1 MESTVYRLF
10 VERKSGFDNEAKR
23 ALAELTG
30 FLGITGL
37 QAVRYLNRYDIQ
49 GVSRQTLE
57 TAARQIFSESQ
68 SDLVSFESFDCANDE
83 TVIALEYLPGQYD
96 QRADSASQCL
106 ALLSGSEERAI
117 VRCARLF
124 VLKGSLTTQDLERV
138 RRYLINPVDSR
149 EADSAQ
155 SLSLVMKSER
165 PEPVAILSGFTSL
178 SSQDLEAFR
187 TQKGLAMDGADIR
200 FLQQYFAKEGR
211 DPTDTEIR
219 VLDTYWSDHCRH
231 TTFNTVLEDIAIP
244 EGPEGQPIRDA
255 LAVYSGLRLELY
267 GDRAQGRDGSLAEK
281 PVTLMDMAV
290 IGAKALKKRGLLDD
304 IEESAE
310 INACSVFIDVQML
323 DTAGNNTG
331 CEKWLLM
338 FKNETHNHPT
348 EIEPFGGAATCIG
361 GAIRDPLSGRAWVYQ
376 ALRVTGAADPRSPI
390 EKTLPGK
397 LPQIKLT
404 REAAAGFSAYGN
416 QIGLATGQVIEYYDP
431 GFLAKR
437 MELGAVIAAAP
448 LSHVVREEPENGDI
462 VILVGGGTGRDGIG
476 GATGSS
482 KVHTEESV
490 TTAGAEVQKGNAV
503 EERKIQ
509 RLFRDGSVTRL
520 IKRCNDFGAGGV
532 AVAVGELASG
542 LDIDLDSVPKKYE
555 GLNGTELA
563 ISESQERMAV
573 VVREE
578 DALAFIKAA
587 NGENLNAAIIARV
600 TGNNR
605 LVMRWQGQTIVDIDR
620 AFLDTAGA
628 QRNAK
633 VSIEKPGPA
642 WDWGTAKGSG
652 KDRLLSVLS
661 HLSVAGQRGLTERF
675 DGSIGS
681 SAILFPF
688 GGTYQATPAAGMAS
702 RIPVGPGKE
711 TTTASLMT
719 MGYDPK
725 ALSWSPFHGAQY
737 AVLESLT
744 KILALGGDPRKA
756 RLTFQEYFERTSSS
770 QAWGKPTAALLGAL
784 TAQLEAGVPAIGGK
798 DSMSGTFGELSVP
811 PTLVSFAVA
820 TTDQALVRDGAL
832 TTSGKQLVLIMTPWK
847 ADKTP
852 DWQAFRSIAKDLLQD
867 TVHSHISAAYP
878 VTAGGI
884 FAAVAK
890 MSFGN
895 RIGVHLDS
903 AAIEALSIPEIFTRS
918 NSGDT
923 ALTAPLYGS
932 LIVET
937 DGSGRDLLIKTI
949 PSAVCIGHT
958 TDEEAVVVGQER
970 IPLADAQHAWEAPL
984 ASVFPAVSSVTDQ
997 ETLPAWACQLY
1008 QGQQAS
1014 EGLRAPQVLRTAKP
1028 RVIIPVF
1035 PGTNC
1040 EYDMERAFRLSG
1052 ADTRILPLRN
1062 RTKEDLNASLDELR
1076 SAIRS
1081 SEILALSGGFSAGD
1095 EPDGSGKFIAN
1106 ILREHSIQEAILD
1119 LVHQRKGL
1127 VLGICNG
1134 FQALIKVGLVPFG
1147 QITPPLES
1155 NPTLTYNTVGR
1166 HISRFSLT
1174 RIASNRSPWALGPGL
1189 EPGSVHC
1196 IPFSH
1201 GEGRVIIQEEL
1212 ARRLFQNGQ
1221 VFTQYVDQSGTPV
1234 MQEPDNP
1241 NGSLYAIEG
1250 MTDETG
1256 RILGKM
1262 GHNERPLD
1270 PGADGRSANLY
1281 KNIRGNT
1288 CQNIFAAGVRYFKE

>member
-1 MESTVYRLF
+1 
-10 VERKSGFDNEAKR
+10 
-23 ALAELTG
+23 
-30 FLGITGL
+30 
-37 QAVRYLNRYDIQ
+37 
-49 GVSRQTLE
+49 
-57 TAARQIFSESQ
+57 
-68 SDLVSFESFDCANDE
+68 
-83 TVIALEYLPGQYD
+83 
-96 QRADSASQCL
+96 
-106 ALLSGSEERAI
+106 
-117 VRCARLF
+117 
-124 VLKGSLTTQDLERV
+124 
-138 RRYLINPVDSR
+138 
-149 EADSAQ
+149 
-155 SLSLVMKSER
+155 
-165 PEPVAILSGFTSL
+165 
-178 SSQDLEAFR
+178 
-187 TQKGLAMDGADIR
+187 
-200 FLQQYFAKEGR
+200 
-211 DPTDTEIR
+211 
-219 VLDTYWSDHCRH
+219 
-231 TTFNTVLEDIAIP
+231 
-244 EGPEGQPIRDA
+244 
-255 LAVYSGLRLELY
+255 
-267 GDRAQGRDGSLAEK
+267 
-281 PVTLMDMAV
+281 
-290 IGAKALKKRGLLDD
+290 
-304 IEESAE
+304 
-310 INACSVFIDVQML
+310 
-323 DTAGNNTG
+323 
-331 CEKWLLM
+331 
-338 FKNETHNHPT
+338 
-348 EIEPFGGAATCIG
+348 
-361 GAIRDPLSGRAWVYQ
+361 
-376 ALRVTGAADPRSPI
+376 
-390 EKTLPGK
+390 
-397 LPQIKLT
+397 
-404 REAAAGFSAYGN
+404 
-416 QIGLATGQVIEYYDP
+416 

-642 WDWGTAKGSG
+642 WDWGTAKGTG

-847 ADKTP
+847 EDKTP
-852 DWQAFRSIAKDLLQD
+852 DWQAFRSIAKDLL
-867 TVHSHISAAYP
+867 
-878 VTAGGI
+878 
-884 FAAVAK
+884 
-890 MSFGN
+890 
-895 RIGVHLDS
+895 
-903 AAIEALSIPEIFTRS
+903 
-918 NSGDT
+918 
-923 ALTAPLYGS
+923 
-932 LIVET
+932 
-937 DGSGRDLLIKTI
+937 
-949 PSAVCIGHT
+949 
-958 TDEEAVVVGQER
+958 
-970 IPLADAQHAWEAPL
+970 
-984 ASVFPAVSSVTDQ
+984 
-997 ETLPAWACQLY
+997 
-1008 QGQQAS
+1008 
-1014 EGLRAPQVLRTAKP
+1014 
-1028 RVIIPVF
+1028 
-1035 PGTNC
+1035 
-1040 EYDMERAFRLSG
+1040 
-1052 ADTRILPLRN
+1052 
-1062 RTKEDLNASLDELR
+1062 
-1076 SAIRS
+1076 
-1081 SEILALSGGFSAGD
+1081 
-1095 EPDGSGKFIAN
+1095 
-1106 ILREHSIQEAILD
+1106 
-1119 LVHQRKGL
+1119 
-1127 VLGICNG
+1127 
-1134 FQALIKVGLVPFG
+1134 
-1147 QITPPLES
+1147 
-1155 NPTLTYNTVGR
+1155 
-1166 HISRFSLT
+1166 
-1174 RIASNRSPWALGPGL
+1174 
-1189 EPGSVHC
+1189 
-1196 IPFSH
+1196 
-1201 GEGRVIIQEEL
+1201 
-1212 ARRLFQNGQ
+1212 
-1221 VFTQYVDQSGTPV
+1221 
-1234 MQEPDNP
+1234 
-1241 NGSLYAIEG
+1241 
-1250 MTDETG
+1250 
-1256 RILGKM
+1256 
-1262 GHNERPLD
+1262 
-1270 PGADGRSANLY
+1270 
-1281 KNIRGNT
+1281 
-1288 CQNIFAAGVRYFKE
+1288 